1 MKNSCP
7 VKFDEYLDLSNYTT
21 SGALSTIP
29 SLPISSP
36 TPSASSSRS
45 STPTPSL
52 YSRQQTIYRL
62 SAVVCHY
69 GQHSFGHYIAYRRK
83 PRPEFLDAARWTP
96 PRLSCPLGCQCEKC
110 ALYGP
115 VRDDHLLSSPSWGG
129 GGWLRISD
137 SSVDEVGIETV
148 LAEQAGTFMLYY
160 ERVLPPLLLPPML
173 YAESVRT
180 RSSEETV
187 VATPTPPVTHD
198 TTPDHA
204 PERRKR
210 THSVANKEHEEEK
223 QAKVKVER
231 MTSPNPRPDLRFPL
245 VHGEHM
251 GVAARIIRS
260 TSVGVRSGSQGSRS
274 RSSSVSPPLLP
285 AVNGV
290 NLRNGHTTPA
300 AAAAAAVIQGPQYTL
315 KVNGIMAHGP
325 PTKQVQSPTRKR
337 KKKNSNSNGYSKG
350 NVTINGAPPRTLVGS
365 GSI

>member
-1 MKNSCP
+1 VKNSCR

-62 SAVVCHY
+62 SAIVCHY
-69 GQHSFGHYIAYRRK
+69 GQHSFGHYVAYRRK
-83 PRPEFLDAARWTP
+83 PRPETAGAARWAP

-110 ALYGP
+110 VLYGP
-115 VRDDHLLSSPSWGG
+115 VRDDSFPLPSSRRG

-137 SSVDEVGIETV
+137 STVEEVGIETV
-148 LAEQAGTFMLYY
+148 LAEQSGTFMLYY
-160 ERVLPPLLLPPML
+160 EKVLPPPPPPPML

-187 VATPTPPVTHD
+187 VATPTPPSATHN
-198 TTPDHA
+198 TTPAHA

-210 THSVANKEHEEEK
+210 THSVANNEHEEEK
-223 QAKVKVER
+223 QVTDNVEQ
-231 MTSPNPRPDLRFPL
+231 MTGPYPRPDLHLPL
-245 VHGEHM
+245 VNGEYV

-260 TSVGVRSGSQGSRS
+260 TSVGVRSGSQESRS
-274 RSSSVSPPLLP
+274 RSSSVVPPLP
-285 AVNGV
+285 PTTNAMNVA
-290 NLRNGHTTPA
+290 NGHAAPA
-300 AAAAAAVIQGPQYTL
+300 AAAAATVQGPPHTL
-315 KVNGIMAHGP
+315 KVDRMMAHGP
-325 PTKQVQSPTRKR
+325 PAKQTQSHTRKR
-337 KKKNSNSNGYSKG
+337 KKKNPNGFSKG
-350 NVTINGAPPRTLVGS
+350 DVKINGTTSRTLVGS
-365 GSI
+365 GSIDR